1 MNNRQFI
8 AKQRVKYLWKSLK
21 RTDRIT
27 GSGHREITGQTSD
40 SFWDFE
46 PTPRRV

>member
-27 GSGHREITGQTSD
+27 GVESADVD
-40 SFWDFE
+40 SKELFWDFE
-46 PTPRRV
+46 LIPREV